1 MFNNGFCPYD
11 LCACS
16 PRNGPHT
23 GCVHPSTGLWRI
35 KPDTSYYCCR
45 LCFFFHQR
53 WDTWLQMAIACSI
66 GLPKIQFPSSQCLR
80 SPVWNSSTANLENAS
95 SIFPANSDSA
105 SVQHSGVSGY
115 LAGVE
120 PSHMSCLEGLCC
132 AAACGGAIWLNW
144 IHSKKPF

>member
-16 PRNGPHT
+16 PLNGPHA

-35 KPDTSYYCCR
+35 SPDTSWYCCS
-45 LCFFFHQR
+45 LCFFSHQL
-53 WDTWLQMAIACSI
+53 WDTCLQMAIACSI
-66 GLPKIQFPSSQCLR
+66 GLPKIQLPSSQCLR
-80 SPVWNSSTANLENAS
+80 SPVWNASTANLENGS

-105 SVQHSGVSGY
+105 SGQHTGLSGD

-120 PSHMSCLEGLCC
+120 PSHMSCLEGLCISLWRC
-132 AAACGGAIWLNW
+132 NMVELN
-144 IHSKKPF
+144 SF